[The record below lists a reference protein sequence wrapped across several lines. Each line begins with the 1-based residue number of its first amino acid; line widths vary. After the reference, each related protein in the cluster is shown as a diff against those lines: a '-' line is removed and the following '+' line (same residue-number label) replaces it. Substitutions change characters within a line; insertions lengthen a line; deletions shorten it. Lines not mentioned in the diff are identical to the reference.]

1 MYKVVVSNLYGSVVS
16 DTVSLELSGI
26 PYDPQLIFSEEYI
39 GLLASDVPGV
49 SGNTT
54 PEILDENQNNISSE
68 NTTGSLQIKSEE
80 DEGIEWS

>member
-1 MYKVVVSNLYGSVVS
+1 M
-16 DTVSLELSGI
+16 LELSGI
-26 PYDPQLIFSEEYI
+26 PYESHLIFSHLIFSEDYI

-54 PEILDENQNNISSE
+54 SEITDENQNNISSE
-68 NTTGSLQIKSEE
+68 NTTDSLQIKSEE